1 MTGISVTAVFI
12 GVLLLLLVLVAL
24 TVYLFAARA
33 VQERKMEKA
42 KAYLSRNNERWYR
55 VLRGMEDVSA
65 EMVPKNKAEL
75 AAVEEIFR
83 AYLTNVSGD
92 KIRERIRAFA
102 DGHLAPFYR
111 KKLKSRNW
119 SERMNALYRIEDF
132 GMESLLGDV
141 HTLERKRLTA
151 DEWFQLLLIDLQF
164 RPDGFIGRNADR
176 LGNLSEYEA
185 RQLFFLMPE
194 PVFEEASAQF
204 GQLDPI
210 LKCGMVEVLGM
221 RQDLK
226 KLPFLEGLLDSE
238 DPEIKIRVLRAIDA
252 FGIRTPDRIL
262 ERAFDSPVWE
272 ERFLGARML
281 RRVPADEAARYASR
295 LCDDPSWLVRE
306 EVRGLLARQR
316 EAAEDLAVLR

>member
-1 MTGISVTAVFI
+1 M
-12 GVLLLLLVLVAL
+12 
-24 TVYLFAARA
+24 
-33 VQERKMEKA
+33 
-42 KAYLSRNNERWYR
+42 
-55 VLRGMEDVSA
+55 
-65 EMVPKNKAEL
+65 
-75 AAVEEIFR
+75 
-83 AYLTNVSGD
+83 
-92 KIRERIRAFA
+92 
-102 DGHLAPFYR
+102 
-111 KKLKSRNW
+111 
-119 SERMNALYRIEDF
+119 
-132 GMESLLGDV
+132 
-141 HTLERKRLTA
+141 
-151 DEWFQLLLIDLQF
+151 
-164 RPDGFIGRNADR
+164 
-176 LGNLSEYEA
+176 SEYEA

-238 DPEIKIRVLRAIDA
+238 DPEIRIRVLRAIDA

-295 LCDDPSWLVRE
+295 LRDDPSWLVRE

>member
-1 MTGISVTAVFI
+1 MTGISVTTVFI

-141 HTLERKRLTA
+141 HTLERK
-151 DEWFQLLLIDLQF
+151 
-164 RPDGFIGRNADR
+164 G
-176 LGNLSEYEA
+176 
-185 RQLFFLMPE
+185 
-194 PVFEEASAQF
+194 
-204 GQLDPI
+204 
-210 LKCGMVEVLGM
+210 
-221 RQDLK
+221 
-226 KLPFLEGLLDSE
+226 
-238 DPEIKIRVLRAIDA
+238 
-252 FGIRTPDRIL
+252 
-262 ERAFDSPVWE
+262 
-272 ERFLGARML
+272 
-281 RRVPADEAARYASR
+281 
-295 LCDDPSWLVRE
+295 
-306 EVRGLLARQR
+306 
-316 EAAEDLAVLR
+316 